1 MTPSSDQPSTRR
13 TWTAA
18 ERKRAVKAYHA
29 RGDRTVADVAAEIGV
44 GTALLY
50 YWIKRAAEGTL
61 ADMPGKASTST
72 AITVAKPKSTA
83 ITRRRAEPPA
93 PQAFTAT
100 FATSSKLG
108 ESEREELARLRVEVR
123 RLRRAIV
130 VAYELNPGD
139 DYRH

>member
-1 MTPSSDQPSTRR
+1 MTPSSDQPTTRR

-18 ERKRAVKAYHA
+18 ERKRAVKAYHT
-29 RGDRTVADVAAEIGV
+29 RGDRTVADVAGEIGV
-44 GTALLY
+44 SHGLLY
-50 YWIKRAAEGTL
+50 YWIKLAAEGRL
-61 ADMPGKASTST
+61 DDIPGKASTST
-72 AITVAKPKSTA
+72 AITVAKPKPAA
-83 ITRRRAEPPA
+83 ITRRRADPA
-93 PQAFTAT
+93 PVTVT
-100 FATSSKLG
+100 FGPSSKLV